1 LAVDAGESEK
11 FAIDLKLFRCAARA
25 GGIVLYDFAD
35 GRIKVLC
42 AQPFLTSQTRIAIE
56 SNKQTVREAALRT
69 AFFTVLMICGLVAP
83 AGAQQAQPAAIPVGV
98 VKAAHKSIEKTF
110 DFVGRVEAVNRVEI
124 RARVQGF
131 LEAVLFKEGDP
142 IKEGDPLYRIE
153 KGLFQAAVEQA
164 EGALTRSKASKALTE
179 VQLARAEDLLAKNAG
194 TAVARDQAVAADEQA
209 KGQILSDEASLQT
222 AKINLGYTDIV
233 APVAGRIGRTNI
245 TKGNVVG
252 PDSGPL
258 TVVVSQDPM
267 YVTFPVSQRDFL
279 RAKEDAHQVDLKAIK
294 ARLRFADGSTYDQAG
309 QINFVDVTVDRATD
323 TVLVRATFPNPAGG
337 LTDGQLVRVT
347 LESGTPQQMVVVPQ
361 SALIADQEGVYV
373 FVVED
378 GKAVVKRIKPGGE
391 NGTDTVVQ
399 EGLSGSEQVIVEGLQ
414 GVRPGISVKASPVT
428 TLKRS

>member
-1 LAVDAGESEK
+1 M
-11 FAIDLKLFRCAARA
+11 
-25 GGIVLYDFAD
+25 
-35 GRIKVLC
+35 
-42 AQPFLTSQTRIAIE
+42 RIA
-56 SNKQTVREAALRT
+56 ACT
-69 AFFTVLMICGLVAP
+69 AILICGLAAP
-83 AGAQQAQPAAIPVGV
+83 ADAQQAQPTAVPVGV
-98 VKAAHKSIEKTF
+98 VKAERRPIEKTR

-164 EGALTRSKASKALTE
+164 EGAVDRSKASKALTA
-179 VQLARAEDLLAKNAG
+179 VQLQRAEQLLAQNAG
-194 TAVARDQAVAADEQA
+194 TQVARDQALAADEQA
-209 KGQILSDEASLQT
+209 KGQILSDDANLQT

-233 APVAGRIGRTNI
+233 APVSGRIGRTNI

-279 RAKEDAHQVDLKAIK
+279 RTQEDAHQIDLKAIK
-294 ARLRFADGSTYDQAG
+294 ATLRFADGRTYDQTG

-337 LTDGQLVRVT
+337 LTDGQLVRVA
-347 LESGTPQQMVVVPQ
+347 LQSGKPQEMVVVPQ

-391 NGTDTVVQ
+391 SGTDAVVQ
-399 EGLSGSEQVIVEGLQ
+399 EGLSGSELIIVEGLQ
-414 GVRPGISVKASPVT
+414 AVRPGAPVKASPVT
-428 TLKRS
+428 TLNRS

>member
-1 LAVDAGESEK
+1 M
-11 FAIDLKLFRCAARA
+11 
-25 GGIVLYDFAD
+25 
-35 GRIKVLC
+35 
-42 AQPFLTSQTRIAIE
+42 RIATC
-56 SNKQTVREAALRT
+56 TVFL
-69 AFFTVLMICGLVAP
+69 LCGLVAP
-83 AGAQQAQPAAIPVGV
+83 AGAQQTPPTAVPVGV
-98 VKAAHKSIEKTF
+98 VKAERRPIEKTG

-142 IKEGDPLYRIE
+142 IKENDPLYRIE

-164 EGALTRSKASKALTE
+164 EGALTRSKAAKTLTE
-179 VQLARAEDLLAKNAG
+179 VQLQRAEDLLAKNAG
-194 TAVARDQAVAADEQA
+194 TAVARDQALAADEQA
-209 KGQILSDEASLQT
+209 KGQILSDGANLQT
-222 AKINLGYTDIV
+222 AKINLGYTEIV
-233 APVAGRIGRTNI
+233 APVSGRIGRTNI

-267 YVTFPVSQRDFL
+267 YVTLPVSQRDFL
-279 RAKEDAHQVDLKAIK
+279 RTREDGHQVDVKAIK
-294 ARLRFADGSTYDQAG
+294 ARLRFADGTTYDQTG
-309 QINFVDVTVDRATD
+309 QINFIDVTVDRTTD

-347 LESGTPQQMVVVPQ
+347 LESGTPKEMVVVPQ

-391 NGTDTVVQ
+391 SGTDTVVQ
-399 EGLSGSEQVIVEGLQ
+399 EGLSGNEQVIVEGLQ
-414 GVRPGISVKASPVT
+414 GVRPGASVKASPVT
-428 TLKRS
+428 VLKRS

>member
-1 LAVDAGESEK
+1 M
-11 FAIDLKLFRCAARA
+11 
-25 GGIVLYDFAD
+25 
-35 GRIKVLC
+35 
-42 AQPFLTSQTRIAIE
+42 RIATC
-56 SNKQTVREAALRT
+56 TVFL
-69 AFFTVLMICGLVAP
+69 LCGLVAP
-83 AGAQQAQPAAIPVGV
+83 AAAQQAQPAAVPVGV
-98 VKAAHKSIEKTF
+98 VKAERRPVEKSI

-164 EGALTRSKASKALTE
+164 EGALARSNSSKTLTQ
-179 VQLARAEDLLAKNAG
+179 VQLERAVDLLAKNAG
-194 TAVARDQAVAADEQA
+194 TAVARDQALAADEQA
-209 KGQILSDEASLQT
+209 KGQILSDEANLQT
-222 AKINLGYTDIV
+222 AKINLGYTEIA
-233 APVAGRIGRTNI
+233 APVSGRIGRTNI
-245 TKGNVVG
+245 TRGNVVG

-294 ARLRFADGSTYDQAG
+294 ARLRFADGTTYDQTG

-347 LESGTPQQMVVVPQ
+347 LASGTPKEMVVVPQ

-391 NGTDTVVQ
+391 SGTDIVVQ
-399 EGLSGSEQVIVEGLQ
+399 EGLSGNELVIVEGLQ
-414 GVRPGISVKASPVT
+414 GVRPGAPVKASPLT